1 MGKKAILISYS
12 LGKKLW
18 KRKLNWFGHIFSIMK
33 IAQIHLLKEKLVFPG
48 GRKVAQK
55 KYFMKNKEYLL
66 RVIYEEKEELKVIV
80 TAYITSQL
88 SRYWREREK

>member
-1 MGKKAILISYS
+1 MDIEIIPLAE
-12 LGKKLW
+12 KKL
-18 KRKLNWFGHIFSIMK
+18 KRRGIS
-33 IAQIHLLKEKLVFPG
+33 EKWLRETLDSPDQTLDGYG